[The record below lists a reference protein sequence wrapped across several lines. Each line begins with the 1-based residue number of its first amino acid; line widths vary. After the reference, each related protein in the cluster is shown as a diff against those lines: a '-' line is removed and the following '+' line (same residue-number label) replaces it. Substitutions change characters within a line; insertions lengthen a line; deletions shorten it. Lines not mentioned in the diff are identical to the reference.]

1 MFYIFCSIGYMDL
14 GLYQHLSNGTYVCTA
29 LNVNYIS
36 IKLYEIQASVS
47 TVGAISYMTV
57 SIAIHKNHT
66 YASYAL
72 HTP

>member
-1 MFYIFCSIGYMDL
+1 MDL

-57 SIAIHKNHT
+57 SKLYIITIHMLAMLYTHHNLYT
-66 YASYAL
+66 
-72 HTP
+72 